1 MNEEQINRLLRQQPL
16 RCAPASLETRVLAAI
31 AAQEA
36 APALPAAT
44 SAAPPRGFLQWS
56 LPARA
61 AFLATALGAA
71 VLTLKGLGWAATD
84 VKSSLLGTVIGAV
97 FDQIPTLWLY
107 SALGAVGM
115 LYLMFFGLGAVAY
128 RTLFTDR

>member
-1 MNEEQINRLLRQQPL
+1 MNDEQLTRLLSRQPL
-16 RCAPASLETRVLAAI
+16 RRAPASLEARVLAAI

-36 APALPAAT
+36 APVLQPSAT
-44 SAAPPRGFLQWS
+44 PPRGFLQWS

-84 VKSSLLGTVIGAV
+84 VRSSLLGTVVGAV
-97 FDQIPTLWLY
+97 FDKIPTLWLY
-107 SALGAVGM
+107 TALGAVGM